1 MELSFRS
8 DLNIFVEEDG
18 FLTHLILRLRSLPEV
33 PKINRLHLCFN
44 EKFLPPWQAGTI
56 PSINFSSIHLED
68 FCLKD
73 CGDLK

>member
-1 MELSFRS
+1 MGMDDMELSFRN

-44 EKFLPPWQAGTI
+44 EKFFATLAGWDHTI
-56 PSINFSSIHLED
+56 YQLFQHTLGGLL
-68 FCLKD
+68 F
-73 CGDLK
+73 